1 MRGKKKHYEMDMT
14 QGPLLGNIIRFSLPL
29 MFTGMLQLLYNAA
42 DVVIVGR
49 FASAHALAAVSST
62 GAMINLIVGVFMGL
76 SLGTSVAVAQAY
88 GAGNYKDVQDTV
100 HTSIAMAIVCG
111 LVVSVLGLFLGKPLL
126 RLMDTPEEV
135 LDLASLYVSIYFS
148 GSLFNLVYNFGAA
161 ILRAVGDTRRPMY
174 FLILSGLVNVV
185 LNMFFVIVLDMSV
198 AGVALATVASQVL
211 SAVLVVVCL
220 IRSQSSIQL
229 NPRRLRIVKDK
240 ALKMIKIGI
249 PAGLQGAIFS
259 MSNVVIQ
266 SSVNSFGADAMAGN
280 GAAANIEGFVYMAMN
295 AFYTASL
302 TFTSQ
307 NLGARKTERLGR
319 IMWLCQGCVIL
330 TGIVLGAAVYA
341 FRGPLIG
348 IYCEEQHVIEFG
360 MRRTAIIAAG
370 HFFCGSMDVFV
381 GGLRGMG
388 KSFVPM
394 IISILGS
401 CMLRIIWVAT
411 VFAAFRTPEVLY
423 LCYPLSWAITGLAQG
438 VYYVM
443 AKRKVTREM
452 ALEAQTA

>member
-220 IRSQSSIQL
+220 IRSHSSIQL

-295 AFYTASL
+295 AFYTAAL

-319 IMWLCQGCVIL
+319 IMWLCQGCVIV
-330 TGIVLGAAVYA
+330 TGILLGAVVYA

-360 MRRTAIIAAG
+360 MRRTAIIAVG
-370 HFFCGSMDVFV
+370 HFLCGSMDVFV

-394 IISILGS
+394 ILSILGS

-423 LCYPLSWAITGLAQG
+423 LCYPLTWGITGLAQG
-438 VYYVM
+438 VYYVI
-443 AKRKVTREM
+443 AKRKVAREI